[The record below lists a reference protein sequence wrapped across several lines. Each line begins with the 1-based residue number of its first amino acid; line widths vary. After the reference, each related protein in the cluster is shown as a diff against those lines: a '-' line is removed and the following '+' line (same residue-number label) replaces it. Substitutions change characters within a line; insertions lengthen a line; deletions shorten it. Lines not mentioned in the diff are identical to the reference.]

1 MAAESQLSPRE
12 VLDQL
17 HGAMNNHDLEA
28 LLACFHP
35 DYQSEQPAHPERG
48 FGGREQV
55 EKNWAALFG
64 GIPDFR
70 AGLLATAVEGDTVW
84 AEWRWTGTRE
94 DGSPLDLRG
103 VTLFSAAGGQ
113 VSWGRLYMEEVE
125 EEGEDIDET
134 VRRLSGR
141 DQEG

>member
-1 MAAESQLSPRE
+1 MGAESQASPRGL
-12 VLDQL
+12 LDQL
-17 HGAMNNHDLEA
+17 QGAMNEHDLKA
-28 LLACFHP
+28 FLACFHP
-35 DYQSEQPAHPERG
+35 DYRSEQPAHPERG

-70 AGLLATAVEGDTVW
+70 AELLGTAVEGDTVW
-84 AEWRWTGTRE
+84 AEWHWTGTRE

-103 VTLFSAAGGQ
+103 VTLFGAETGQ
-113 VSWGRLYMEEVE
+113 IAWGRLYMEEVE
-125 EEGEDIDET
+125 AEGEDIDET

>member
-1 MAAESQLSPRE
+1 MGVESQASPRE

-17 HGAMNNHDLEA
+17 QRAMNEHDLEVF
-28 LLACFHP
+28 LACFHP
-35 DYQSEQPAHPERG
+35 DYRSEQPAHPERG

-70 AGLLATAVEGDTVW
+70 AELLATAVEGDTVW
-84 AEWRWTGTRE
+84 SEWHWTGTRE

-103 VTLFSAAGGQ
+103 VTLFSAESGQ
-113 VSWGRLYMEEVE
+113 IAWGRLYMEEVE